1 MDTDEIVRQ
10 SSRAEDKCW
19 RPPSVDLVK
28 INFDGAV
35 FVKKIVNLIIC
46 LNILVRKKYCLNVL
60 FTMNNLTKNI
70 HKMHYLKHISV

>member
-19 RPPSVDLVK
+19 RPPSMDLVK

-35 FVKKIVNLIIC
+35 FVKKNSPSNYLSKHFSQKK
-46 LNILVRKKYCLNVL
+46 ILFKCSFYHEQFN
-60 FTMNNLTKNI
+60 
-70 HKMHYLKHISV
+70 

>member
-1 MDTDEIVRQ
+1 M
-10 SSRAEDKCW
+10 
-19 RPPSVDLVK
+19 DLVK

-35 FVKKIVNLIIC
+35 FVKKKIVNLIIC

-70 HKMHYLKHISV
+70 HKMHYLKHISVWLNLIWKILKRLHVLIGLDK